1 MVESRVSWLLIR
13 RAPQIL
19 LKWRC
24 TWREEEEPEM
34 DPIPEEMRV
43 FLGSEGNSVRLDLCA
58 ERAVLREGLQ
68 PDLFPRV
75 IQERERERERA
86 M

>member
-1 MVESRVSWLLIR
+1 
-13 RAPQIL
+13 
-19 LKWRC
+19 
-24 TWREEEEPEM
+24 M